1 VGLSRRLLRYA
12 AGHPRPIV
20 VTAPHGTRARLRV
33 EADLAHRGWKPV
45 DTPAAAGLLVICGVP
60 EGILAQAA
68 QAVWMDMPGPR
79 ARVELH
85 GEFRPEQVAG
95 ALSGAVGHLAD
106 EQAQCLDAVE
116 RITTD
121 RRMPDV
127 AEPPGH
133 HGSGTQVDDHSRHGD
148 GTDHHGGAHGEHGG
162 HAGLGSGSEKPGG
175 RQGHQGHEAHG
186 HGNGSEVG
194 SGNGHHMGHGHHMGD
209 PGGLKM
215 AGRGPDRDGL
225 TLDRLH
231 LPLGPVLP
239 DWPAGL
245 IVRTV
250 VQGDVVQEAQV
261 EIARG
266 SGEERFWDEPW
277 LAALE
282 DRHVTR
288 GEALRRKA
296 ASHLD
301 SLGRLLA
308 VAGWGSAATQAR
320 RLRDRL
326 LWGQP
331 SDALLGDFIRFAR
344 RVRRS
349 RVLRWMLRDLGVIDP
364 SPELPRQV
372 RGDVG
377 ARLERWLSETQ
388 AALNDLDD
396 VSRLTDDEGPRGP
409 VDERPSQALLAI
421 LPALLVGA
429 ELTAARLIVASLD
442 PDLDQVQ
449 PVHETVHA

>member
-1 VGLSRRLLRYA
+1 
-12 AGHPRPIV
+12 V
-20 VTAPHGTRARLRV
+20 VTAPHGTRARLGV
-33 EADLAHRGWKPV
+33 EAELARRGWKPA
-45 DTPAAAGLLVICGVP
+45 DTPAVANLLVICGVP
-60 EGILAQAA
+60 EGVLAQAT
-68 QAVWMDMPGPR
+68 QTVWMDMPSPR
-79 ARVELH
+79 ARVKLH
-85 GEFRPEQVAG
+85 GELRPELVAG
-95 ALSGAVGHLAD
+95 ALNGAIGQLAD
-106 EQAQCLDAVE
+106 ERAQRLDAVE

-121 RRMPDV
+121 RRTPDV

-133 HGSGTQVDDHSRHGD
+133 HKSGTQVDDHAQHGD
-148 GTDHHGGAHGEHGG
+148 GTDHHGGAHGEHDG
-162 HAGLGSGSEKPGG
+162 HTGPGSGPEEHG
-175 RQGHQGHEAHG
+175 GHQGHEAHG
-186 HGNGSEVG
+186 HGGGHE
-194 SGNGHHMGHGHHMGD
+194 HHMGH

-245 IVRTV
+245 VVETV
-250 VQGDVVQEAQV
+250 VQGDVIQEAQV

-266 SGEERFWDEPW
+266 VGGERFWDEPW

-282 DRHVTR
+282 GRHVTR
-288 GEALRRKA
+288 GEASRRKA

-326 LWGQP
+326 LWGRS
-331 SDALLGDFIRFAR
+331 SDELLGDFTRFAR

-349 RVLRWMLRDLGVIDP
+349 RVLRWMLRDLGMIDP
-364 SPELPRQV
+364 SPEFPRRVQ
-372 RGDVG
+372 GDVV

-396 VSRLTDDEGPRGP
+396 TSRLTDDEGPRGP
-409 VDERPSQALLAI
+409 VGERPSQALLAM
-421 LPALLVGA
+421 LPALLAGA
-429 ELTAARLIVASLD
+429 ELAAARLIVASLD

-449 PVHETVHA
+449 PMHETVHA

>member
-1 VGLSRRLLRYA
+1 
-12 AGHPRPIV
+12 V
-20 VTAPHGTRARLRV
+20 VTAPHGTRARLSV
-33 EADLAHRGWKPV
+33 EAELTRRGWKAAG
-45 DTPAAAGLLVICGVP
+45 TPAAASLLVICGVP
-60 EGILAQAA
+60 EDILAQAA
-68 QAVWMDMPGPR
+68 QTVWTDMPGPR

-85 GEFRPEQVAG
+85 GELWPEQVAEALNG
-95 ALSGAVGHLAD
+95 AIGQLAD
-106 EQAQCLDAVE
+106 GQAQRLDAVE
-116 RITTD
+116 RTID

-133 HGSGTQVDDHSRHGD
+133 HESGAQVDDHSQHGD
-148 GTDHHGGAHGEHGG
+148 GTDHHGDAHGKHGGHTGPGSGPEEHGG
-162 HAGLGSGSEKPGG
+162 H
-175 RQGHQGHEAHG
+175 QGHQGHEAHG
-186 HGNGSEVG
+186 HGH
-194 SGNGHHMGHGHHMGD
+194 GNGGGHEHHMGA

-245 IVRTV
+245 VVKTV
-250 VQGDVVQEAQV
+250 VQGDVIQEAQV
-261 EIARG
+261 KIAHG
-266 SGEERFWDEPW
+266 LGGERFWDEPW

-282 DRHVTR
+282 GRHVTR
-288 GEALRRKA
+288 GEASRRKA

-320 RLRDRL
+320 RLRGCL
-326 LWGQP
+326 LWEQP
-331 SDALLGDFIRFAR
+331 SEELLGDFAGFAR

-349 RVLRWMLRDLGVIDP
+349 RVLRWMLRDLGMIDP
-364 SPELPRQV
+364 SREFPRQV
-372 RGDVG
+372 QGDVE

-396 VSRLTDDEGPRGP
+396 ASWLTDEEGPRGP
-409 VDERPSQALLAI
+409 VSERPSQVLLAM
-421 LPALLVGA
+421 LPGLLIGA
-429 ELTAARLIVASLD
+429 ELAAARLIVASLD